1 MSAYVVS
8 PKHLAVIVNLAVKP
22 FACSELMEEFLRQVQ
37 PLAYTTDGL
46 HEIDLEF
53 KDELARFH
61 LSHTFRKENFS
72 FISRILAKAIVVGVN
87 NANPQHEQT
96 DLQEYLEKINSKFE
110 ESKTYVSYIKYMQ
123 YLKLLHCY
131 EFQACE
137 LKDFEKSLAYKFL
150 QVAYKKACF
159 ITGDEYDSYQWA
171 I

>member
-22 FACSELMEEFLRQVQ
+22 FACSELMEEFLSQVQ

-53 KDELARFH
+53 KEELAKFH

-87 NANPQHEQT
+87 SAGQDQT
-96 DLQEYLEKINSKFE
+96 DLKEYLEKINGQFE
-110 ESKTYVSYIKYMQ
+110 ESKMYVSFIKYMQ

-150 QVAYKKACF
+150 QVAYKKACYV
-159 ITGDEYDSYQWA
+159 TADEYDSYQWA